1 MCYHSLTPA
10 AILVILVVEPETP
23 VGTMQGSL
31 VHVTADR
38 FADDADALDKG
49 FLAQVEA
56 SRLGRIQGL
65 TRGEVLHWQGDP
77 VEVVFV
83 VRAGSL
89 KEYTLLPDGRA
100 YAYRVLGPG
109 GLAGATAYLLGHDHD
124 TITQALDDAQVVA
137 LQPSEFDDLL
147 ARNPRFSS
155 LLIRKL
161 AQSAESS
168 AGKARDLGFLDVQ
181 QRLKRNLI
189 DLARRHGI
197 PTERGLQISPELTHQ
212 DIGELVVANRST
224 ITVLLN
230 ELKKQGLIWK
240 KGRHWVVINPDHAQ
254 ILEGLHE
261 AIVAAQD
268 WQAQEWADRAV
279 AQGVDPTLALDALC
293 TGMRQ
298 VERLYVSNE
307 IELPDV
313 IWSASIMKQ
322 TMAVIQ
328 ARVAEPG
335 PFALPIGTVVF
346 GTVQGDIHDLGKN
359 IVSMFLT
366 ARGFRVIDLGVDVPV
381 ERFVAAVREHRPDI
395 LALSAL
401 LTTTALNQ
409 GEVIRALEAA
419 GLRSGI
425 KVIVGGEPITP
436 RLAAE
441 MGADGY
447 APTARE
453 AVELAWQLIHS

>member
-1 MCYHSLTPA
+1 
-10 AILVILVVEPETP
+10 
-23 VGTMQGSL
+23 MQGSL
-31 VHVTADR
+31 FEVTGEHLAR
-38 FADDADALDKG
+38 DADELDRA
-49 FLAQVEA
+49 FLGQVEA
-56 SRLGRIQGL
+56 SRLGRIRSL

-77 VEVVFV
+77 VECVFV
-83 VRAGSL
+83 VSTGSL
-89 KEYTLLPDGRA
+89 KEYTLLLDGRA
-100 YAYRVLGPG
+100 YAHRVLGPG

-124 TITQALDDAQVVA
+124 TITQALDEVQVIT

-181 QRLKRNLI
+181 QRLKRSLV

-197 PTERGLQISPELTHQ
+197 ATERGLQISPELTHQ

-230 ELKKQGLIWK
+230 ELKKQGLVWK
-240 KGRHWVVINPDHAQ
+240 KGRHWVVITPEHSQ
-254 ILEGLHE
+254 ILDGLHE
-261 AIVAAQD
+261 AVVAAQE
-268 WQAQEWADRAV
+268 WQAQGWAERAV

-293 TGMRQ
+293 SGMRQ
-298 VERLYVSNE
+298 VERSYVTNE
-307 IELPDV
+307 IELPEV
-313 IWSASIMKQ
+313 IWSAAVMKQ

-328 ARVAEPG
+328 ERIIELGQLVPA
-335 PFALPIGTVVF
+335 IGTVVF

-366 ARGFRVIDLGVDVPV
+366 ARGFRVIDLGVDVSA
-381 ERFVAAVREHRPDI
+381 ERFVAAAREHQPDI
-395 LALSAL
+395 LAMSAL

-409 GEVIRALEAA
+409 REVIQALEAA
-419 GLRSGI
+419 GLRSGV

-436 RLAAE
+436 HLATE

-453 AVELAWQLIHS
+453 AVALAWRLIHS

>member
-1 MCYHSLTPA
+1 MA
-10 AILVILVVEPETP
+10 
-23 VGTMQGSL
+23 Q
-31 VHVTADR
+31 VTGDHLAR
-38 FADDADALDKG
+38 DADGLDRA
-49 FLAQVEA
+49 FLDQVEA
-56 SRLGRIQGL
+56 SHLGRIL
-65 TRGEVLHWQGDP
+65 SLSRGEVLHWQGDP
-77 VEVVFV
+77 VGYVFV
-83 VRAGSL
+83 VRTGSL

-100 YAYRVLGPG
+100 YAHRVLGPG
-109 GLAGATAYLLGHDHD
+109 GLVGATAHLLGHDHD
-124 TITQALDDAQVVA
+124 TITQGLDDVQVIA

-181 QRLKRNLI
+181 QRLKRGLV

-197 PTERGLQISPELTHQ
+197 ATERGLQISPELTHQ

-230 ELKKQGLIWK
+230 ELKKQGLVWK
-240 KGRHWVVINPDHAQ
+240 KGRHWVVITPEHSQ
-254 ILEGLHE
+254 ILDGLHE
-261 AIVAAQD
+261 AIIAAQE
-268 WQAQEWADRAV
+268 WQAQEWAECAV

-293 TGMRQ
+293 SGMRQ

-307 IELPDV
+307 IELPEV
-313 IWSASIMKQ
+313 IWSASVMKQ
-322 TMAVIQ
+322 TMSVIQ
-328 ARVAEPG
+328 ARIVELGQLVPA
-335 PFALPIGTVVF
+335 IGMVVI
-346 GTVQGDIHDLGKN
+346 GTVQGDMHDLGKN

-366 ARGFRVIDLGVDVPV
+366 ARGFRVIDLGVDVSV
-381 ERFVAAVREHRPDI
+381 ERFVAAVRERKPDI
-395 LALSAL
+395 LAMSAL
-401 LTTTALNQ
+401 LTTTTLSQ
-409 GEVIRALEAA
+409 REVIHALAA
-419 GLRSGI
+419 DGLRAGV

-436 RLAAE
+436 QLAAE

-453 AVELAWQLIHS
+453 AASLAWRLIHA

>member
-1 MCYHSLTPA
+1 
-10 AILVILVVEPETP
+10 
-23 VGTMQGSL
+23 
-31 VHVTADR
+31 VTEDHLAR
-38 FADDADALDKG
+38 DADNLDRA

-56 SRLGRIQGL
+56 SHLGRILDL
-65 TRGEVLHWQGDP
+65 TRGQVLHWQGDP
-77 VEVVFV
+77 VEHVFV

-124 TITQALDDAQVVA
+124 TITQALDEAQVIA
-137 LQPSEFDDLL
+137 LRPFEFDDLL

-168 AGKARDLGFLDVQ
+168 AGKARDLKFLDVQ
-181 QRLKRNLI
+181 QRLKRSLI
-189 DLARRHGI
+189 NLARQHGI

-240 KGRHWVVINPDHAQ
+240 KGRHWVVIPPEHAQ
-254 ILEGLHE
+254 ILEGLNK

-268 WQAQEWADRAV
+268 WQAQEWAERAV
-279 AQGVDPTLALDALC
+279 DQDVDPTLALDALC
-293 TGMRQ
+293 AGMRQ
-298 VERLYVSNE
+298 VERSYVSNE

-322 TMAVIQ
+322 TMAIIQ
-328 ARVAEPG
+328 PRVLEPG
-335 PFALPIGTVVF
+335 QLAPPIGTVVF
-346 GTVQGDIHDLGKN
+346 GTVKDDLHDLGKN

-366 ARGFRVIDLGVDVPV
+366 ARGFQVIDLGVDVPV
-381 ERFVAAVREHRPDI
+381 ERFVAAVRERHPDI

-419 GLRSGI
+419 GLRASV
-425 KVIVGGEPITP
+425 KVIVGGGPITP
-436 RLAAE
+436 HLAAE

-453 AVELAWQLIHS
+453 AVELAWQLIHG

>member
-1 MCYHSLTPA
+1 MIADFPA
-10 AILVILVVEPETP
+10 
-23 VGTMQGSL
+23 
-31 VHVTADR
+31 HD
-38 FADDADALDKG
+38 ADDLDRA
-49 FLAQVEA
+49 FLAQVKA
-56 SRLGRIQGL
+56 SGMGRAQYL

-77 VEVVFV
+77 VEQIFV
-83 VRAGSL
+83 VCTGSL

-100 YAYRVLGPG
+100 YAHRVLGPG

-124 TITQALDDAQVVA
+124 TITEALDDAQVIA
-137 LQPSEFDDLL
+137 LRPSEFDDLL
-147 ARNPRFSS
+147 AHTPRFSP

-161 AQSAESS
+161 AQIAELS

-181 QRLKRNLI
+181 QRLKRSLI
-189 DLARRHGI
+189 DLARQHGI
-197 PTERGLQISPELTHQ
+197 PTERGFQISPELTHQ

-230 ELKKQGLIWK
+230 ALKKQGLIWK
-240 KGRHWVVINPDHAQ
+240 KGRHWVVIPPEHAQ

-261 AIVAAQD
+261 AIVDAQE
-268 WQAQEWADRAV
+268 WQAQAWAEQTV
-279 AQGVDPTLALDALC
+279 AQSVDPTLALDALC

-298 VERLYVSNE
+298 VERSYVAHE

-322 TMAVIQ
+322 TMSVIRGCVVESGQ
-328 ARVAEPG
+328 LAP
-335 PFALPIGTVVF
+335 PIGTVVF
-346 GTVQGDIHDLGKN
+346 GTVQGDLHDLGKN

-381 ERFVAAVREHRPDI
+381 ERFVAAVDEHHPDI

-409 GEVIRALEAA
+409 GEVIRALQGA
-419 GLRSGI
+419 GLRSRV
-425 KVIVGGEPITP
+425 KVIVGGEPVTP
-436 RLAAE
+436 HLAAE

-453 AVELAWQLIHS
+453 AVELAWRLIHS